1 MLVIEM
7 HSGYSA
13 ENRALGIP
21 AIPCYS
27 EKCIEQKMREKIK
40 DRFLDGFVQDHNF
53 FSQVF
58 HRGSHRF
65 RIGFSQDSHG
75 FLKSFS

>member
-21 AIPCYS
+21 AIPCHS

-53 FSQVF
+53 FRRF
-58 HRGSHRF
+58 FIGGLRF